1 MLPMTEDEWDIA
13 CAAAALIVDEGQD
26 YGSAKRR
33 AVQNLGLPPRTP
45 LPNNDVVEAAVREH
59 IALFCADTQPAELRA
74 LRELAL
80 EWMQRLQSFEPLLA
94 GAVWHGTATRLSDVY
109 LQVFS
114 DDPKAVELALIN
126 QGVDYQAQEVSG
138 LHDRPVSA
146 LSMGQR
152 VPQLKAV
159 VGVHVLVNDTVAQ
172 RGALLPDTQG
182 RKPRGTL
189 ADVQTLLTATK
200 E

>member
-1 MLPMTEDEWDIA
+1 MLGMNEDEWEIA
-13 CAAAALIVDEGQD
+13 CAAAALIVEEGQD

-33 AVQNLGLPPRTP
+33 ALQNMGRPPRTP

-80 EWMQRLQSFEPLLA
+80 QWMQRLQAFEPLLA

-126 QGVDYQAQEVSG
+126 QGVEYQAQEVSG
-138 LHDRPVSA
+138 LQDRSVSA
-146 LSMGQR
+146 LSIAQR
-152 VPQLKAV
+152 LPALKTE
-159 VGVHVLVNDTVAQ
+159 VGVHVFVNDTLAQ

-189 ADVQTLLTATK
+189 ADVQALLATM

>member
-33 AVQNLGLPPRTP
+33 ALHNLGLPPRTP

-59 IALFCADTQPAELRA
+59 IAIFCADTQPAELRA
-74 LRELAL
+74 LRELAVK
-80 EWMQRLQSFEPLLA
+80 WMRRLQVFEPLLA

-146 LSMGQR
+146 LSIGER
-152 VPQLKAV
+152 LPALKAV
-159 VGVHVLVNDTVAQ
+159 VGVHVFVNDTLAQ

-189 ADVQTLLTATK
+189 ADVQALLATT

>member
-1 MLPMTEDEWDIA
+1 MLPMTEDEWKIA

-80 EWMQRLQSFEPLLA
+80 KWMQRLQAFEPLLA

-126 QGVDYQAQEVSG
+126 AGVDYQAQEVSG
-138 LHDRPVSA
+138 LQDRPVSA
-146 LSMGQR
+146 LSIGER
-152 VPQLKAV
+152 LPALKAV
-159 VGVHVLVNDTVAQ
+159 VGVHVFVNDTLAQ

-189 ADVQTLLTATK
+189 ADVQALLATT

>member
-33 AVQNLGLPPRTP
+33 AVHNLGLPPRTP

-80 EWMQRLQSFEPLLA
+80 EWMQRLQVFEPLLA

-138 LHDRPVSA
+138 LQDRPVSA
-146 LSMGQR
+146 LSIAQR
-152 VPQLKAV
+152 LPALKAV
-159 VGVHVLVNDTVAQ
+159 VGVHVFVNDTLAQ

-189 ADVQTLLTATK
+189 ADVQALLATM

>member
-33 AVQNLGLPPRTP
+33 AVHNLGLPPRTP

-80 EWMQRLQSFEPLLA
+80 EWMQRLQVFEPLLA
-94 GAVWHGTATRLSDVY
+94 GAVWHGAATRLSDVY

-138 LHDRPVSA
+138 LQDRPVSA
-146 LSMGQR
+146 LSIAQR
-152 VPQLKAV
+152 LPALKAV
-159 VGVHVLVNDTVAQ
+159 VGVHVFVNDTLAQ

-189 ADVQTLLTATK
+189 ADVQALLATM

>member
-33 AVQNLGLPPRTP
+33 ALHNLGLPPRTP

-59 IALFCADTQPAELRA
+59 IALFCADTQPGELRA
-74 LRELAL
+74 LRELAVQ
-80 EWMQRLQSFEPLLA
+80 WMHRLQVFEPLLA

-146 LSMGQR
+146 LSIGER
-152 VPQLKAV
+152 LPALKAV
-159 VGVHVLVNDTVAQ
+159 VGVHVFVNDTLAQ

-189 ADVQTLLTATK
+189 ADVQALLATT

>member
-1 MLPMTEDEWDIA
+1 MLSMTEDEWEIA
-13 CAAAALIVDEGQD
+13 CAAAALIVEEGQD
-26 YGSAKRR
+26 YGPAKRR

-74 LRELAL
+74 LRELAVQ
-80 EWMQRLQSFEPLLA
+80 WMQRLQAFEPLLA
-94 GAVWHGTATRLSDVY
+94 GAVWYGTATRLSDVY

-138 LHDRPVSA
+138 LQDRPVSA
-146 LSMGQR
+146 LSIAQR
-152 VPQLKAV
+152 LPVLNAV
-159 VGVHVLVNDTVAQ
+159 VGVHVFVNNTVAQ

-189 ADVQTLLTATK
+189 TDVQALLDAT

>member
-1 MLPMTEDEWDIA
+1 MNSDEWEIA

-74 LRELAL
+74 LRELAVQ
-80 EWMQRLQSFEPLLA
+80 WMQRLQAFEPLLT

-114 DDPKAVELALIN
+114 DDPKAVELTLIN

-138 LHDRPVSA
+138 LHDKPVSA
-146 LSMGQR
+146 LSIGQR
-152 VPQLKAV
+152 VTALKAV
-159 VGVHVLVNDTVAQ
+159 VGVHVFVNNTVAQ

-189 ADVQTLLTATK
+189 ADVQALLATT

>member
-1 MLPMTEDEWDIA
+1 MQSMTEDEWEIA

-33 AVQNLGLPPRTP
+33 AVHSLGLPPRTP

-74 LRELAL
+74 LRELAVQ
-80 EWMQRLQSFEPLLA
+80 WMLRLQAFEPLLA

-126 QGVDYQAQEVSG
+126 AGVDYQAQEVSG

-146 LSMGQR
+146 LSIAQR
-152 VPQLKAV
+152 LPALKAV
-159 VGVHVLVNDTVAQ
+159 VGVHVFVNDTVAQ

-189 ADVQTLLTATK
+189 TDVQALLATT

>member
-45 LPNNDVVEAAVREH
+45 VPNNDVVEAAVREH

-74 LRELAL
+74 LRELAVQ
-80 EWMQRLQSFEPLLA
+80 WMERLQVFEPLLA
-94 GAVWHGTATRLSDVY
+94 GAVWHGTATRLSDVF

-138 LHDRPVSA
+138 LQDRPVSA
-146 LSMGQR
+146 LSIGQR

-159 VGVHVLVNDTVAQ
+159 VGVHVFVNDTVAQ

-189 ADVQTLLTATK
+189 ADVRALLATT

>member
-1 MLPMTEDEWDIA
+1 MNDNEWEIA

-59 IALFCADTQPAELRA
+59 IAIFCADTQPAELRA
-74 LRELAL
+74 LRKLGL
-80 EWMQRLQSFEPLLA
+80 EWMQRLQVFEPLLA

-138 LHDRPVSA
+138 LQDRPVSA
-146 LSMGQR
+146 LSIAQR
-152 VPQLKAV
+152 LPALKAV
-159 VGVHVLVNDTVAQ
+159 VGVHVFVNDTLAQ

-189 ADVQTLLTATK
+189 ADVQALLATM